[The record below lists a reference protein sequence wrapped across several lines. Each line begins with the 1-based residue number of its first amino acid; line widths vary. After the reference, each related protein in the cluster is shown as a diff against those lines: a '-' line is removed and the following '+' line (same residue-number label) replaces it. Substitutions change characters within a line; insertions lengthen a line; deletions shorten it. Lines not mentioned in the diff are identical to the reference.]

1 MDNKIEEIEEDI
13 QIEEDEYEDENV
25 KKNNIKL
32 VNKIE
37 ESENTEEDLMYEDE
51 YESVKDEL
59 IKSMSLLSSHKDIPS
74 IKYLQQKNKNKL
86 NKLGL
91 LLCQKFLNILF
102 SILSIHLKKLSKIFF
117 ANMKSLIIY
126 KYNMLNLTTRKKT
139 KFISKEFKPKIS
151 KNTINNYNNNLKNK
165 INSNRVKSAKINSNN
180 ININPKFYKVPK
192 YYLESQRKQEE
203 RKLKKEMIKKHFE
216 ENKKKKI
223 NEEKKKEKEYKTNT
237 EIEYERYQYQKRLEK
252 YNEQERK
259 KYMDDLIRKN
269 TYADNIYKF
278 IKKKQFF
285 TYLKFN
291 LEIRKVVNIFLNN
304 INNKMTKINGL
315 RTMIKIKNYLEEKRI
330 KKEKIDEIKAEN
342 LCKKNLKKKLFLFL
356 KENKRIYNERNKE
369 IKNKLIKYQKKIIFN
384 LFRKAYSH
392 EFLETKEKKDIIIK
406 NHLFL
411 IKKKMFYI
419 LIHYV
424 KEKKDEKIKEDL
436 ISKLR
441 NKAHELLKDYE

>member
-13 QIEEDEYEDENV
+13 QIEEAEYEDEND

-223 NEEKKKEKEYKTNT
+223 NEEKKKEKEFRSNT
-237 EIEYERYQYQKRLEK
+237 EIEYERYKYQKKLEK

-259 KYMDDLIRKN
+259 KYLDDLIRKN

-285 TYLKFN
+285 ANLKFN
-291 LEIRKVVNIFLNN
+291 LEIRKVVFIFLTN

-315 RTMIKIKNYLEEKRI
+315 KTMKDVSAFLEDKRI
-330 KKEKIDEIKAEN
+330 KKEKMDNYKADN
-342 LCKKNLKKKLFLFL
+342 FYKIHLKKKFFLL
-356 KENKRIYNERNKE
+356 MEKYIYFEKIKNNE
-369 IKNKLIKYQKKIIFN
+369 IKNKLIKFQKKIIFGM
-384 LFRKAYSH
+384 FRKGYNY
-392 EFLETKEKKDIIIK
+392 EFLETKDKKDIIIK
-406 NHLFL
+406 NHLFY

-419 LIHYV
+419 LIHFV
-424 KEKKDEKIKEDL
+424 KEKRDEKIKEDL
-436 ISKLR
+436 ISKLKS
-441 NKAHELLKDYE
+441 KAQELLKNYE